1 MHKIDKFLSR
11 LDQAQRDK
19 ILVAIL
25 QIQSGNFEN
34 LDIKK
39 LKGEIAHYRV
49 RVGKCRIIF
58 EANQGSFSLISI
70 EFKSDNTYH
79 L

>member
-11 LDQAQRDK
+11 LDQVQRDK
-19 ILVAIL
+19 ILVVIL
-25 QIQSGNFEN
+25 QIQLGNLEN
-34 LDIKK
+34 LNIKK

-58 EANQGSFSLISI
+58 EASQVSFNLISI
-70 EFKSDNTYH
+70 EFRSDNTY
-79 L
+79 